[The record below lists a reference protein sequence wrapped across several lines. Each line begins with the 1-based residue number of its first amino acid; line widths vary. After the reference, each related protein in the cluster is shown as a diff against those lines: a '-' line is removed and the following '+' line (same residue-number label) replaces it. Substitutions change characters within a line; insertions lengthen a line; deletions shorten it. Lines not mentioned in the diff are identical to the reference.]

1 MHVLRINSFFNE
13 TVRHLVLVSI
23 CLIITILTSCTKSKI
38 PEEIRLSFEEQ
49 YLGVEAEWEEMEHQ
63 RWKANFLLE
72 NEMWEAIYDIS
83 GLCIEKSKL
92 LTTENVPVEIKK
104 YADIFYPTLTK
115 KFSLLIKDER
125 ELYLIEIINDNA
137 TQYVYFDKNA
147 WLVKDENNTAF
158 NNLREDYLTATF
170 VKWEK
175 EGHALIASF
184 YVDDKAYKCFFDEK
198 GKIIFSQSYCTLY
211 ETPSRIVQSIKRMA
225 NFELESITKRV
236 ADSMEVF
243 LVTGNINDNKKEF
256 YFDTLG
262 NLIEEQLDKIFNI
275 PR

>member
-1 MHVLRINSFFNE
+1 MRVLKINSLINE
-13 TVRHLVLVSI
+13 TVKYLTLVFI

-38 PEEIRLSFEEQ
+38 PDEIRLAYEEQ
-49 YLGVEAEWEEMEHQ
+49 YPGVEAEWEEMEHQ
-63 RWKANFLLE
+63 KWKAYFLLKGE
-72 NEMWEAIYDIS
+72 IWEAIYDIN
-83 GLCIEKSKL
+83 GLCIEKKKTL
-92 LTTENVPVEIKK
+92 IPENVPNEIKK
-104 YADIFYPTLTK
+104 YSDIFYPTLSK
-115 KFSLLIKDER
+115 KISLLITEER
-125 ELYLIEIINDNA
+125 ELYLVEILSEGS

-147 WLVKDENNTAF
+147 WLLKDENNPAF
-158 NNLREDYLTATF
+158 NNLREKYLTANF
-170 VKWEK
+170 IKWDK

-198 GKIIFSQSYCTLY
+198 GKVLFSQSYCTLY
-211 ETPSRIVQSIKRMA
+211 ETPSRIVLTIKRMPD
-225 NFELESITKRV
+225 FELESITKRI
-236 ADSMEVF
+236 ADSIEVF